1 MIKKIKE
8 NSQSSESGKLRRGMD
23 LLYVGHH
30 NVTNKPLKDILDV
43 IAKHERPMKLS
54 FKTLPSRSLS
64 PSRVADKVGRSLSP
78 TPIHRR
84 RRRAAKHTVT
94 VSFGP
99 GPMGL
104 ELCPRLKGGVMIKSL
119 TPGGQASQTNQLRRS
134 MLLVAINKD
143 TVQDKELHEIITSI
157 QNVPRPVDLTFR
169 EIKHI
174 KMDEQKNSRTVKA
187 ANKVSAI
194 VEVEYTEGPIGLEL
208 IPKKRGGTMIKKIKE
223 NSQSSESGK
232 LRRGMDLL
240 YVGHHNVTNK
250 PLKDILDVIA
260 KHERPMKLSF
270 KTLPSRSLSPSR
282 VADKVGR
289 SLSPTPIHRRR
300 RRAAKHT
307 VTVSF
312 GPGPMGLELCP
323 RLKGGV
329 MIKSLTPGG
338 QASQTNQLRR
348 SMVLVAI
355 DKNDCSKNTLK
366 EILAKIQ
373 SSQRPIELSFHE
385 LSSISYKYDA
395 KNVGKMKSKIKTVFP
410 FEGPLGIELVQKKGN
425 QGVMVKNV
433 LPSGFAVRTRKIRKA
448 MSLLEINGKDVA
460 TERLANIVEL
470 LQSSGRPLTLM
481 WASAPSRQI
490 SPSAHSLRS
499 KRKEAAEALESIF
512 SELDSVHAGS
522 VPKES
527 IVKAATLG
535 KFNDLSSKYIKNI
548 NHWRI

>member
-1 MIKKIKE
+1 KGGNGVIIKGIKKGGAADKSRKLRRSLALSKINGTDVSNETLRQVMRRLASSGRPVTLTFNSIQKLKEVTKAAKAANKVSAIVEVEYTEGPIGLELIPKKRGGTMIKKIKE

-187 ANKVSAI
+187 ANKVSA
-194 VEVEYTEGPIGLEL
+194 
-208 IPKKRGGTMIKKIKE
+208 
-223 NSQSSESGK
+223 
-232 LRRGMDLL
+232 
-240 YVGHHNVTNK
+240 
-250 PLKDILDVIA
+250 
-260 KHERPMKLSF
+260 
-270 KTLPSRSLSPSR
+270 
-282 VADKVGR
+282 
-289 SLSPTPIHRRR
+289 
-300 RRAAKHT
+300 
-307 VTVSF
+307 
-312 GPGPMGLELCP
+312 
-323 RLKGGV
+323 
-329 MIKSLTPGG
+329 
-338 QASQTNQLRR
+338 
-348 SMVLVAI
+348 
-355 DKNDCSKNTLK
+355 
-366 EILAKIQ
+366 
-373 SSQRPIELSFHE
+373 
-385 LSSISYKYDA
+385 
-395 KNVGKMKSKIKTVFP
+395 
-410 FEGPLGIELVQKKGN
+410 
-425 QGVMVKNV
+425 
-433 LPSGFAVRTRKIRKA
+433 
-448 MSLLEINGKDVA
+448 
-460 TERLANIVEL
+460 
-470 LQSSGRPLTLM
+470 
-481 WASAPSRQI
+481 
-490 SPSAHSLRS
+490 
-499 KRKEAAEALESIF
+499 
-512 SELDSVHAGS
+512 
-522 VPKES
+522 
-527 IVKAATLG
+527 
-535 KFNDLSSKYIKNI
+535 
-548 NHWRI
+548 